1 MGILYLFTS
10 LYFFVA
16 AGLLALTFLAK
27 HWKHPRNTGPLRIAR
42 KKALYRSPDGRP
54 AGV

>member
-27 HWKHPRNTGPLRIAR
+27 H
-42 KKALYRSPDGRP
+42 
-54 AGV
+54 